1 MKTTLCF
8 LMKENKILLAMKK
21 RSFGEGKWNGVGGK
35 VVGKESVKEAAIRE
49 IEEEIDVVVSK
60 NQLKPVA
67 LIDFA
72 FVEKPEW
79 NQRCAVY
86 VAKKWEGKPKETEE
100 MRPKWFSFKKLP
112 FNKMWIDDV
121 HWVPHILKGKK
132 ITAKFYFG
140 NLGKEIVKWQL
151 KRVSSLP
158 KNLN

>member
-86 VAKKWEGKPKETEE
+86 VAKNG
-100 MRPKWFSFKKLP
+100 
-112 FNKMWIDDV
+112 
-121 HWVPHILKGKK
+121 
-132 ITAKFYFG
+132 
-140 NLGKEIVKWQL
+140 
-151 KRVSSLP
+151 RVSP
-158 KNLN
+158 KKQRKCDQNGFHLKSCRLTKCGLMICIGCRTF